1 MTPTRDGSFRLFRLG
16 GIDVF
21 LHWSWLLVVFY
32 FIETR
37 AGRYSSP
44 VWAVWECLALFA
56 IVLMHEFG
64 HSLAT
69 RQVGGTSDT
78 IVLWPFGGVAYVNAP
93 PRPGAHLWSIA
104 AGPLVNV
111 VLLPILFIVQML
123 VARQAES
130 DSVKTLVETVFA
142 INFWLL
148 VFNMLPIYPLDGGQ
162 ILRTLLW
169 FMVGPVKSLL
179 WAAGVGFVGVAALGL
194 YAWDERSLWLGFLVF
209 MIFMSCR
216 SAWMRARELQA
227 AGVDGAP

>member
-1 MTPTRDGSFRLFRLG
+1 MTPTREGSFRLFRLG

-21 LHWSWLLVVFY
+21 LHWTWLLVVFY

-37 AGRYSSP
+37 AKDYSAP

-69 RQVGGTSDT
+69 KQVGGTSDT

-93 PRPGAHLWSIA
+93 PRPGAHLWSIV

-111 VLLPILFIVQML
+111 VLFPILLVVQL
-123 VARQAES
+123 FVARQGASES
-130 DSVKTLVETVFA
+130 VETLASAVFG
-142 INFWLL
+142 INVMLL
-148 VFNMLPIYPLDGGQ
+148 VFNLLPIYPLDGGQ

-179 WAAGVGFVGVAALGL
+179 WAAAIGFLGCAALGL
-194 YAWDERSLWLGFLVF
+194 YAWEKESLWLGFLVF

-216 SAWMRARELQA
+216 NAWVRARELQA
-227 AGVDGAP
+227 SGVGD